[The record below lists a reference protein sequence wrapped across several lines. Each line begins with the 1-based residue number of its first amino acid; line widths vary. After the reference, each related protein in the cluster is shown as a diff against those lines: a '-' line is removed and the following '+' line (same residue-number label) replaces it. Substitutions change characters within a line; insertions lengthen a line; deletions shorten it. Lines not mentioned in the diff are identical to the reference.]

1 MARNNSVLSP
11 SKRTNFLL
19 IQARKAGILQK
30 GEGLFCPP
38 VEDSE
43 ERREMRDK
51 FAKWM
56 ERGESLE
63 SEGRRD
69 R

>member
-43 ERREMRDK
+43 K
-51 FAKWM
+51 
-56 ERGESLE
+56 RGESLE